1 MSVKNIL
8 NKADA
13 YLKQGE
19 FEQAIFICQEIL
31 EKKPKLFDARQILAL
46 SYQSSGK
53 IKLALEQFEK
63 ALLIKNKDAAT
74 FSNIGNIYLDIQ
86 QYADAEKYYNRALKH
101 DPLQSQAWNNL
112 ATCQL
117 RTGNKV
123 DAEANFRKA
132 IMYGGNVSV
141 YHSNLAEML
150 IDQGSF
156 DKALKIL
163 LTSLEL
169 DHHTSTVYR
178 NVLSIFMYQ
187 QRYQDALE
195 IADIGLLSE
204 NLSESELCELLV
216 DKAILFW
223 LFDNPEEASQAIQLS
238 EGIYQY
244 KNNSVKLGNLCVF
257 HSYIKQL
264 LTLNKHQPTVESQ
277 DSPEANIY
285 FISESHG
292 FTPNN
297 NIVEYKN
304 KSYNIRSLFILG
316 AKIFHLIAEQNNKH
330 IQSLSLIFNG
340 LPEGSKVVMA
350 VGEIDCRRDEGIF
363 VHCIKHELDYKDVI
377 NDMLIKYIDML
388 KEQVAQHNFEVILY
402 GVPAPNKD
410 QVNLLEVKQQET
422 FKQLIKYFNQK
433 LRTICQEGNITFLD
447 TYLLTEENGVSNLQY
462 HLDSFH
468 LNFEAVPQLFKHLN
482 QS

>member
-8 NKADA
+8 SKAEA
-13 YLKQGE
+13 LFKLGE
-19 FEQAIFICQEIL
+19 FEQSIQICQDIL
-31 EKKPKLFDARQILAL
+31 EKKPKLFGARQILAL

-53 IKLALEQFEK
+53 IKLALEEFEK
-63 ALLIKNKDAAT
+63 ALLIKHKDAAT

-86 QYADAEKYYNRALKH
+86 QYAFAEKYYRRALKH
-101 DPLQSQAWNNL
+101 DPLLAQAWNNL

-117 RTGNKV
+117 RTGNKI

-132 IMYGGNVSV
+132 IMYGGNVSLF
-141 YHSNLAEML
+141 HANLAEML
-150 IDQGSF
+150 IDQGNF

-169 DHHTSTVYR
+169 DHHASTVYR

-216 DKAILFW
+216 NKAILFW
-223 LFDNPEEASQAIQLS
+223 LFDNPEEAGQSIQLS
-238 EGIYQY
+238 EAIYKY
-244 KNNSVKLGNLCVF
+244 RKYSVELGNLCVF

-264 LTLNKHQPTVESQ
+264 LALDKQRPKIEPQ
-277 DSPEANIY
+277 DRPEDNIY

-292 FTPNN
+292 FTPND

-304 KSYNIRSLFILG
+304 TLYNIRSLFILG
-316 AKIFHLIAEQNNKH
+316 AKILHFIADDNNKH
-330 IQSLSLIFNG
+330 IESLSLIFND
-340 LPEGSKVVMA
+340 LPEKSKVVMA
-350 VGEIDCRRDEGIF
+350 VGEIDCRRNEGIF
-363 VHCIKHELDYKDVI
+363 VHCIKHKLDYKDVI
-377 NDMLIKYIDML
+377 DNMLIKYIDIL
-388 KEQVAQHNFEVILY
+388 KEQAFQFNVEIILY
-402 GVPAPNKD
+402 GVPAPNKN
-410 QVNLLEVKQQET
+410 QVDLLEVDQQEM
-422 FKQLIKYFNQK
+422 FKQLIKYFNQQ
-433 LRTICQEGNITFLD
+433 LRSLCEESNITFLD

-468 LNFEAVPQLFKHLN
+468 LNFDAVPQLFKNLIKH
-482 QS
+482 